1 MRGKRGEC
9 ECTSTVTISLP
20 FVRLFGFPDHYTDVA
35 NLGRHGRHKLL
46 GRAWSVPVI
55 RHLFSPLKEYFTS
68 STQNGHLVA
77 KGDDRTLAVNRV
89 DDTPRSN
96 SAHRERPD

>member
-1 MRGKRGEC
+1 MC
-9 ECTSTVTISLP
+9 HTCVDCSHLLICTVTILFCYLSI
-20 FVRLFGFPDHYTDVA
+20 VRVVA

-68 STQNGHLVA
+68 STQNGQSAA
-77 KGDDRTLAVNRV
+77 KGDDRALT
-89 DDTPRSN
+89 
-96 SAHRERPD
+96 E